1 MARKKTYRR
10 RAALRHHPYSRPLD
24 SPMPD
29 RPQSPNANRSTN
41 THPVRQSL
49 RIQTQSLA
57 NDTNESHTLTDN
69 NDDHQPCP
77 YAHIGCK
84 WTGSHRGIG
93 QHTKNHCLFKNVIPS
108 CDAVRPTTAPDFNSE
123 FFTVPSS
130 ALNANHIFALHQQW
144 LSSTNPQHHH
154 EFRTALTTRNH
165 IPLPDPSSNS
175 DDSVESIGSVESIDF
190 NNNDSIQFDDDDNDE
205 QQTQNHPAHEMVVD
219 PAFNVEEIVNDGD
232 FGVNF
237 NQGLVSRHSLL
248 TYDEYTLFQ
257 SHLLSE
263 IMQYRRVPLCLFDT
277 IMNTIKYHALERN
290 LDFNRKDIYISRL
303 SLLNRLKKIH
313 GMENFKATV
322 VDVPISLNRMAG
334 CILFDF
340 DQIAQYFFSN
350 PKLFRP
356 ENIAAGYN
364 VLTGESEPS
373 DVYGECH
380 TGKLFTMAL
389 EQHIGDSGLM
399 PVALNMFSDET
410 NTDGKGG
417 LNANLVTVQYA
428 NYNEETRMKRGSSF
442 PIGIIPSL
450 KFGVSKDE
458 NLTSAQKCQDEHD
471 CLHVI
476 LKRLIDIKKQGG
488 MDITVYGVKRRA
500 MPFIH
505 LVIGDIKG
513 HDTLGAC
520 FADNQGVT
528 QLPNR
533 MCYCKKY
540 FDPEV
545 RCEFFRLQDFIDAK
559 QHHHTD
565 SHNHFPYSDLQ
576 MSWRNGHHLCQDETP
591 SQSSES

>member
-1 MARKKTYRR
+1 MARKKTYCR
-10 RAALRHHPYSRPLD
+10 RAALRNHPYSRPSD
-24 SPMPD
+24 SPMSD

-41 THPVRQSL
+41 THPVRKSL

-57 NDTNESHTLTDN
+57 NDANESHTQTDN

-93 QHTKNHCLFKNVIPS
+93 QHTTNHCLFKNVIPS
-108 CDAVRPTTAPDFNSE
+108 CDTVCPTTAPDFNSE

-165 IPLPDPSSNS
+165 VPLPDPSSNS

-219 PAFNVEEIVNDGD
+219 PAFDVEEIVNDGD
-232 FGVNF
+232 FGVNL

-257 SHLLSE
+257 FHLLSE

-290 LDFNRKDIYISRL
+290 LDFNCKDIYISRL

-313 GMENFKATV
+313 GMENFKASV

-340 DQIAQYFFSN
+340 DHIAQYFFSN

-364 VLTGESEPS
+364 VLTGKSEPS
-373 DVYGECH
+373 DIRCYQRDRTGQIVSTVVSSAVYD
-380 TGKLFTMAL
+380 
-389 EQHIGDSGLM
+389 IDSGL
-399 PVALNMFSDET
+399 VWL
-410 NTDGKGG
+410 
-417 LNANLVTVQYA
+417 LH
-428 NYNEETRMKRGSSF
+428 
-442 PIGIIPSL
+442 
-450 KFGVSKDE
+450 
-458 NLTSAQKCQDEHD
+458 SAQQHNDTDRTK
-471 CLHVI
+471 VRGI
-476 LKRLIDIKKQGG
+476 LPATFTSVQLKGPLLRVRSYQGRRG
-488 MDITVYGVKRRA
+488 GKPVLLGQVFRYRFPPTVNVA
-500 MPFIH
+500 
-505 LVIGDIKG
+505 
-513 HDTLGAC
+513 
-520 FADNQGVT
+520 
-528 QLPNR
+528 
-533 MCYCKKY
+533 YCE
-540 FDPEV
+540 P
-545 RCEFFRLQDFIDAK
+545 IA
-559 QHHHTD
+559 
-565 SHNHFPYSDLQ
+565 
-576 MSWRNGHHLCQDETP
+576 
-591 SQSSES
+591 